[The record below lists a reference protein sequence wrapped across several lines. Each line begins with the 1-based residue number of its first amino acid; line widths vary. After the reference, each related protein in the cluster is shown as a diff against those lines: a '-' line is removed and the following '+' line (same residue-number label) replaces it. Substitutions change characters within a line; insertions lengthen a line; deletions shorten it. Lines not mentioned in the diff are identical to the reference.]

1 MKETTSRSQTTIAK
15 DGIFIP
21 RELLPVGGEWEMTQ
35 RGLEIIL
42 RPHQPNRE
50 ALAKS
55 MDERRERLRQKFGL
69 FEDSS
74 LLIREDR
81 DSR

>member
-1 MKETTSRSQTTIAK
+1 MASQTMVAK

-21 RELLPVGGEWEMTQ
+21 REFLPVGGEWEMTQ
-35 RGLEIIL
+35 RGLEITL
-42 RPHQPNRE
+42 RPKRPDRG

-55 MDERRERLRQKFGL
+55 MDERRERLRREFGL

-74 LLIREDR
+74 KLIREDR